1 MCLKESI
8 VMQSSRKRIKLLIIF
23 SMVTLVTA
31 LALTTGASPGQRTT
45 EIAGFTTPM
54 SERLGADD
62 KPSLVI
68 HFTGE
73 VHGTLEPCG

>member
-1 MCLKESI
+1 
-8 VMQSSRKRIKLLIIF
+8 MQSSLKRIKLISILCI
-23 SMVTLVTA
+23 VTLATV
-31 LALTTGASPGQRTT
+31 LSLTTGASQGKRTT
-45 EIAGFTTPM
+45 EIAGFTLPM
-54 SERLGADD
+54 NERLGADD